1 MPWGLRGDPITA
13 DRPIWGPPFMSLD
26 LKKDR
31 STKSTSM
38 SEILVGSLTQS
49 LNKNG
54 KFLHDPGAYKNRNM
68 RINYLDP
75 GTSLPAQ
82 MQADFATGHL
92 DPLNP

>member
-1 MPWGLRGDPITA
+1 MGLRA
-13 DRPIWGPPFMSLD
+13 VFQQNFMSLD
-26 LKKDR
+26 LEKDR

-38 SEILVGSLTQS
+38 AEILVGSLTLS